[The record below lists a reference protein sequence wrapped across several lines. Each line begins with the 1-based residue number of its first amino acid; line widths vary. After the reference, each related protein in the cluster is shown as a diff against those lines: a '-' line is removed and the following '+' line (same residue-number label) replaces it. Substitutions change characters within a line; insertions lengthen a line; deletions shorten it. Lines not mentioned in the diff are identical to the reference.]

1 VKRKKKIVILG
12 STGSIGSQSLEVI
25 SKNAGNFELSAIVAG
40 SNVSL
45 LVEQALKYNPEH
57 AVIYNTAGYK
67 KLSEALAGTGIKI
80 MAGPDAIKEVV
91 SLPDVD
97 LVMAAMV
104 GFAGLEPVIAAVKA
118 GNDIA
123 LANKETLV
131 VAGELIT
138 SLAKKHKVR
147 IIPVDSE
154 HSAIFQC
161 LMGEDHTSVEK
172 LILTASGGPFRGM
185 KTDQLEK
192 VTVRDALR
200 HPNWCMGK
208 KVTIDSAT
216 LMNKGLEVIE
226 ARWLFDIPPSDIEV
240 IVHPQSV
247 IHSLVQFHDGS
258 IKAQLG
264 VPDMRLPIQY
274 ALSYP
279 KRLNT
284 SYLNFSF
291 RLYPNLTFEQPDISV
306 FRSLSLAYQA
316 MKKGGNMPCVMNA
329 ANEVAVEAFLK
340 EKIRFTSIP
349 DIIETAMSRMAYIEH
364 PVYEEYSL
372 THENSKDFTE
382 RYINS

>member
-161 LMGEDHTSVEK
+161 LMGEDHASVEK

-192 VTVRDALR
+192 VTVRDALT
-200 HPNWCMGK
+200 HPNWCMGI

-226 ARWLFDIPPSDIEV
+226 ARWLLTSLPQILKFV
-240 IVHPQSV
+240 VHPQSV
-247 IHSLVQFHDGS
+247 IHSLVQFHDGPS
-258 IKAQLG
+258 K
-264 VPDMRLPIQY
+264 
-274 ALSYP
+274 
-279 KRLNT
+279 
-284 SYLNFSF
+284 
-291 RLYPNLTFEQPDISV
+291 
-306 FRSLSLAYQA
+306 RSL
-316 MKKGGNMPCVMNA
+316 GCR
-329 ANEVAVEAFLK
+329 
-340 EKIRFTSIP
+340 I
-349 DIIETAMSRMAYIEH
+349 
-364 PVYEEYSL
+364 
-372 THENSKDFTE
+372 
-382 RYINS
+382 